1 MAYLIR
7 DTLTGR
13 VVRTFART
21 RLADASYMASELNR
35 TSGPGRYEVRGWGVD
50 RLEAQ
55 SGRLSGPHR
64 PVPAEP
70 TLPADFS

>member
-1 MAYLIR
+1 MAYLVK

-35 TSGPGRYEVRGWGVD
+35 TSGPGRYAVVGWGAD
-50 RLEAQ
+50 RY
-55 SGRLSGPHR
+55 P
-64 PVPAEP
+64 PVPTEP
-70 TLPADFS
+70 TLPEDFA